1 MDKTDTLVKNRD
13 LTEKKILDAVGEIIT
28 ECGFEKVGINAVAQ
42 RANISKMLIYRYFGS
57 IDELIMQYILKY
69 DYWINISIDAVPEI
83 NNLGDFLKEM
93 FRQQIYQLR
102 KDVAL
107 RRLCR
112 WELSTDNPVTAGLRE
127 QREKN
132 GSRLVEVMSKL
143 AAVSQDEVA
152 ALASILSASIS
163 YLAMLEELC
172 PVYNGISIQSDAGWE
187 QLAKGI
193 DTIIDLWIN
202 NLKQ

>member
-1 MDKTDTLVKNRD
+1 MDKTETLVKNRD

-69 DYWINISIDAVPEI
+69 DYWINIPTDAIPEI
-83 NNLGDFLKEM
+83 NNLGDFLKEL
-93 FRQQIYQLR
+93 FRQQINQLR

-143 AAVSQDEVA
+143 TAVPQDEVA
-152 ALASILSASIS
+152 ALASVLSASIS